1 MILDKSFRSSP
12 PMTSTSDN
20 SSWNGSASTGHCAT
34 RGQRAGTNNNDP
46 LPQFTL
52 WDAANVFEF
61 ATSRFAAIRRAL
73 GKSYMKHTPKVNQ
86 MLGRHIIWEAQIF
99 VLPFVNICMGANM
112 QPTLPFLL
120 VQIVGL
126 MGRQQVGLYH
136 DEDIADAFLACP
148 AEKYPCLWE
157 GHQLTPGVQLNLTE
171 VMAFV
176 NEHFEQQPEGAL
188 LAALPTTMNPQGGPL
203 SRQLLVVRAAAA
215 RATDEVRQLI
225 EDKQIEAE
233 LGAKSLGCQED
244 LNIGH
249 AMEAS
254 RCLVYCARQLVTTP

>member
-1 MILDKSFRSSP
+1 
-12 PMTSTSDN
+12 MTSTSDN

-61 ATSRFAAIRRAL
+61 ATSRFAAIRCAL
-73 GKSYMKHTPKVNQ
+73 GKSYMKRTPKVNQ
-86 MLGRHIIWEAQIF
+86 MLGRHIIWEAQI
-99 VLPFVNICMGANM
+99 
-112 QPTLPFLL
+112 
-120 VQIVGL
+120 VGL
-126 MGRQQVGLYH
+126 VGRQQVGLYH

-148 AEKYPCLWE
+148 AE
-157 GHQLTPGVQLNLTE
+157 NLS
-171 VMAFV
+171 ADIG
-176 NEHFEQQPEGAL
+176 QPEGAL

-203 SRQLLVVRAAAA
+203 SRQLLAVRAAAA

-254 RCLVYCARQLVTTP
+254 RCLEAFNVGNHPVTYNIMQYVSNDAPPV